1 MGRAV
6 VLSGCDGSGKTT
18 IVRLLSSYLASSYR
32 ASTHWLRGSHLHVS
46 LLYRLL
52 SKTRAFSG
60 ADNPYYKLSVPPG
73 LRGLFALLEFTGF
86 LPQLFARRLR
96 LAFSDVVVCDR
107 GVLDFLVWV
116 SATLKYKSFLGTMLG
131 KFLLA
136 LALKERPV
144 VLTARLDVLRRRA
157 DVPSSFLKTEY
168 AYYSVLAR
176 YLASATVNTSSSR
189 PARTAAE
196 VLSRLEL

>member
-18 IVRLLSSYLASSYR
+18 VARALSSYLAASHR

-86 LPQLFARRLR
+86 LPQLLARRLR
-96 LAFSDVVVCDR
+96 LLFSDVVVCDR

-116 SATLKYKSFLGTMLG
+116 SATLRYGGFLGTALG
-131 KFLLA
+131 RFLLA
-136 LALKERPV
+136 LASRERPV

-157 DVPSSFLKTEY
+157 DVPPSFLKTEY
-168 AYYSVLAR
+168 AYYTVLAR
-176 YLASATVNTSSSR
+176 YIASTTVDTSSSR

-196 VLSRLEL
+196 VLYRLEL